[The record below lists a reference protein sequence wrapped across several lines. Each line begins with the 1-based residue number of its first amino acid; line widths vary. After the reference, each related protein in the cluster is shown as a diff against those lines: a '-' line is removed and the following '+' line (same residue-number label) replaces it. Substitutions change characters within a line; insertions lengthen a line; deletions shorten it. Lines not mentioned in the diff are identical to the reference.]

1 MTRYLGKLH
10 NFSPLLPQHIAAKWV
25 QNHTQISL
33 LQAIITNSPS
43 QSEKSKTNSC
53 STSPQC
59 QHTPVSREE
68 ADAADFELFMD
79 VLAELSHKD
88 PEVFAKLLN
97 KQDCTDPGSRKKP
110 TWWCIQ
116 THCQTVSVD
125 LHRRHVRFLPILGG
139 IFLAWCWMLPAW
151 VSTLV
156 WCFSPSGVVR
166 TPVRKVI
173 ALCDQHDGTW
183 QFRLTIL

>member
-110 TWWCIQ
+110 T
-116 THCQTVSVD
+116 
-125 LHRRHVRFLPILGG
+125 
-139 IFLAWCWMLPAW
+139 
-151 VSTLV
+151 
-156 WCFSPSGVVR
+156 
-166 TPVRKVI
+166 
-173 ALCDQHDGTW
+173 
-183 QFRLTIL
+183 